1 MRKIVNSKWKNIFS
15 PLFLPNWEDG
25 FWWARLENS
34 THPLFHPPSFTTPN
48 EGKLSFSILPLFHPT
63 KWTVRVFLGTLSIK
77 ITYKKG
83 SFCFLS
89 LAIVAAG
96 QALTNYFPLLL
107 YPISLSSSI
116 TMNAWSVILVA
127 TCYVVIVVPRPIIS
141 SALIHL

>member
-1 MRKIVNSKWKNIFS
+1 MKKH
-15 PLFLPNWEDG
+15 FLPTFPPKLGGWFLVG
-25 FWWARLENS
+25 PVGKLHTPPFPS
-34 THPLFHPPSFTTPN
+34 SLFHHTKRR
-48 EGKLSFSILPLFHPT
+48 KLSFSILPLFHPT